1 MTTTTRTPRKTTPK
15 GTMTVIPDGAKKPE
29 DHKPKTEVAKPTV
42 KKVDGGKEVTYQG
55 ISVVV
60 EDDALD
66 DFELM
71 GELRLMQDSEDPT
84 YMPGI
89 LMRLLGRDQ
98 TKAAMDALRDPDT
111 GRVSAK
117 AGMEYVQAVFEALN
131 PNS

>member
-1 MTTTTRTPRKTTPK
+1 MTTTRKAPARK
-15 GTMTVIPDGAKKPE
+15 PQVTVIPDGVKQPE
-29 DHKPKTEVAKPTV
+29 DRKPKTEVAKPTV

-89 LMRLLGRDQ
+89 LMRLLGREQ
-98 TKAAMDALRDPDT
+98 TKTAMDALRDPET